1 LKDSNGFLIA
11 SNRKTGFLGFVIDL
25 TNLIDLYRNLKSEYN
40 FEYILS
46 FKLSQDHLETFFS
59 AVRSRGG
66 CNNNPSCL
74 HFKGAYKKLI
84 VKHEISGSK
93 YGNCSILDAA
103 NILHV
108 SSSIKSKT
116 TDLILEEDVG
126 DFELDVEN
134 ENIFFPNSLLSNF
147 VNDIVVYIAGFVTR
161 KAKSK
166 ILCHICNSQLQSI
179 DCNSKLIK
187 FKNRGGLAIPSK
199 YVIELCRE
207 LERTIRCTEKAKL
220 LNKKNIKELITLQTI
235 RKMPN
240 LFSDEMMTNHI
251 KNQPILDN
259 HRMRIQL
266 IKIISKIYL
275 TLRIHYECKKTAEA
289 RNKNKI
295 RNKLNKVILF
305 KNE

>member
-108 SSSIKSKT
+108 SYSSIKSKT
-116 TDLILEEDVG
+116 TNLILEEDVG
-126 DFELDVEN
+126 DFELDREN
-134 ENIFFPNSLLSNF
+134 ENIFSKF
-147 VNDIVVYIAGFVTR
+147 IAV
-161 KAKSK
+161 
-166 ILCHICNSQLQSI
+166 
-179 DCNSKLIK
+179 
-187 FKNRGGLAIPSK
+187 
-199 YVIELCRE
+199 
-207 LERTIRCTEKAKL
+207 
-220 LNKKNIKELITLQTI
+220 
-235 RKMPN
+235 
-240 LFSDEMMTNHI
+240 
-251 KNQPILDN
+251 
-259 HRMRIQL
+259 
-266 IKIISKIYL
+266 
-275 TLRIHYECKKTAEA
+275 
-289 RNKNKI
+289 
-295 RNKLNKVILF
+295 
-305 KNE
+305 